1 MYGGLEVEEKLKSY
15 GGQAVIEGVMMR
27 GRTSCAIAVRTPDGS
42 IEIEN
47 QELGGMYR
55 SRIAQIPFLRGLLL
69 LGDALVLGMR
79 ALTFSANVQIEEDE
93 KVEGTSLFLTL
104 LTSLAA
110 GIGLFFLLPA
120 GLAHLSESV
129 IQVGPFWGN
138 VIEGLVRL
146 MLLIGYIWGIGRV
159 PDIERVYG
167 YHGAEHKTINAFEAD
182 APLTVQSVATF
193 SRQHARC
200 GTAFMLTVVLFSI
213 VLFSLLGP
221 MTLWLRLLSRVLLVP
236 VLAMIAYEY
245 IRFTGNNSGRRWLK
259 PLIAPNLALQRLT
272 TREPEPGMIEVAI
285 AAFHA
290 MREQEP
296 VEG

>member
-15 GGQAVIEGVMMR
+15 GGQAVIEGVMRR

-47 QELGGMYR
+47 QELGGMYQ

-69 LGDALVLGMR
+69 LGDALVLGIR
-79 ALTFSANVQIEEDE
+79 ALTFSANVQVEEDE

-245 IRFTGNNSGRRWLK
+245 IRFTGKNSGRRWLK